1 MPAIFPQSAGLVL
14 ESVVRLP
21 GAESVRPMIAVIAA
35 FINPLFAEGGPINV
49 DAGPTWT
56 LAGACVAF
64 LGALTWAIRVLVV
77 EGKRGVQVLYADV
90 VKPAAASHIVL
101 LETLEKTRQID
112 SRSLESIASSQEA
125 IRDDIHSLRTNGSKE
140 FA

>member
-1 MPAIFPQSAGLVL
+1 
-14 ESVVRLP
+14 
-21 GAESVRPMIAVIAA
+21 MIAIIAA
-35 FINPLFAEGGPINV
+35 FINPLFSAEGPINV

-77 EGKRGVQVLYADV
+77 EGKRGVQVLYSDV
-90 VKPAAASHIVL
+90 VKPAAESHIAL
-101 LETLEKTRQID
+101 LDTLDKTRQID

-125 IRDDIHSLRTNGSKE
+125 IREDIHSLRQSSTGSKE